1 VWTAVD
7 RVREGAGMTELQD
20 RTTDGRPVTGS
31 GRPPAEQTV
40 DAVLTMADEVLH
52 SLREGQAAAA
62 GVVRRWAGRLA
73 GAPINALN
81 GGGVRSI
88 VSGEVWVD
96 CTFDM
101 VEALFTVQ
109 RQSALQLAELQQRT
123 TGLLVES
130 GLALVGSSRE
140 ALGGTGAA
148 QTDDTKAS

>member
-1 VWTAVD
+1 
-7 RVREGAGMTELQD
+7 MTELHD

-40 DAVLTMADEVLH
+40 DAVLTTADEVLH
-52 SLREGQAAAA
+52 SLWEGQAAAA
-62 GVVRRWAGRLA
+62 GVLRRWAGRLA
-73 GAPINALN
+73 GAPINALS

-101 VEALFTVQ
+101 VEALFRVQ

-148 QTDDTKAS
+148 QTEDTEAS